1 LLAVL
6 IVGVPVLSALLS
18 AVRGQ
23 WTVWAFFA
31 ANLVL
36 SALRYTRY
44 AGP

>member
-6 IVGVPVLSALLS
+6 IVFVPVLA
-18 AVRGQ
+18 AVLRAARGQ
-23 WTVWAFFA
+23 WLVGAFFA
-31 ANLVL
+31 VNLVL